1 MNQTL
6 QAPRLDRLRQGL
18 DLAVERLYIQKAR
31 KGLPVVVAAPSGDP
45 CRISAER
52 PSTGSPTHE
61 TGTPAGHQIE
71 TDSQF
76 SSLSPLSWR
85 LSALSSLIIFFLL
98 ISSFILLPPLSLS

>member
-45 CRISAER
+45 CRISAEKAIDR
-52 PSTGSPTHE
+52 LADARNRNSC
-61 TGTPAGHQIE
+61 GHQIE

-76 SSLSPLSWR
+76 SSLSPLSSL
-85 LSALSSLIIFFLL
+85 LS
-98 ISSFILLPPLSLS
+98 PLSLSSFS

>member
-45 CRISAER
+45 CRISAEKAIDR
-52 PSTGSPTHE
+52 LADARNRKLLT
-61 TGTPAGHQIE
+61 GHQIE
-71 TDSQF
+71 TDNLF
-76 SSLSPLSWR
+76 SLSSLLSPLS
-85 LSALSSLIIFFLL
+85 F
-98 ISSFILLPPLSLS
+98 SSFS

>member
-45 CRISAER
+45 CRISAEKAIDR
-52 PSTGSPTHE
+52 LADARHRHSCR
-61 TGTPAGHQIE
+61 TP
-71 TDSQF
+71 D
-76 SSLSPLSWR
+76 R
-85 LSALSSLIIFFLL
+85 N
-98 ISSFILLPPLSLS
+98 